1 MPAGRSL
8 LPAAA
13 LVAGLSLA
21 GCGSSAT
28 QAADEPAGD
37 YRVEVVEAS
46 FPSSQQ
52 VAESSKITFKV
63 RNAGTR
69 ALPDLAVTLDSL
81 MQRTEGTGLGT
92 DQRPVWI
99 VDRGPKGA
107 DSAYTNTWSLPS
119 VPAGQTRTMTWD
131 VTAEVPGRHEVR
143 WRVAAGL
150 DGRANAV
157 LPTGGAPEGR
167 FVVDVS
173 GDAPQS
179 RIDPDSGAVV
189 DEDGRTIA
197 AGPSQ

>member
-8 LPAAA
+8 LPAAVVA
-13 LVAGLSLA
+13 AGLSVA

-69 ALPDLAVTLDSL
+69 ALPDLAVTLDGHAL
-81 MQRTEGTGLGT
+81 REMVARA
-92 DQRPVWI
+92 QRPVWI

-157 LPTGGAPEGR
+157 LASGGAPEGR
-167 FVVDVS
+167 FTVDVS

-179 RIDPDSGAVV
+179 RIDPDTGAVV

-197 AGPSQ
+197 APPAQ